1 MVLLRIFSFLMVI
14 LILPDLYIYFR
25 YVRPSGVGR
34 WLRVGYWFPALLL
47 ILGVVYFSVFHDF
60 YPESMRYLSYFILVF
75 LCLCIPKMVFAPV
88 TLCMRPLSR
97 SLHRRLYEEYL
108 GVFCGLAVLLWLV
121 YGATIGRQRFIVREV
136 DVEFESLPEAFDGY
150 RIVHI
155 SDIHSG
161 SWNNTDAMAR
171 AVDICNSQNADMIV
185 FTGDLVNNLSEEIDA
200 FMPVLSRLSAPD
212 GVYSVLG
219 NHDYSMY
226 IKWSNQ
232 ADRWDDIRSLV
243 EKERAMGWRVLNNE
257 HEVIRRGGDSIVVAG
272 VENWGKPPFPQRG
285 DLRRALGGTEGS
297 FQLLLSHDPSHWRM
311 KVLPETDVELML
323 AGHTHEMQFSI
334 FGFSPAV
341 FVYPEHNGLYSEGER
356 RLFVNIGLGY
366 VMFPMR
372 LGAWPEI
379 SVLTLKRKV
388 FD

>member
-1 MVLLRIFSFLMVI
+1 MVI
-14 LILPDLYIYFR
+14 LILPDLYIYLR
-25 YVRPSGVGR
+25 YVRPSGRGR
-34 WLRVGYWFPALLL
+34 WLKMSYWLPALLL
-47 ILGVVYFSVFHDF
+47 ILGVVYFSIFHDF
-60 YPESMRYLSYFILVF
+60 HPESMHYLSYFILVF
-75 LCLCIPKMVFAPV
+75 ICICIPKLVFTPV
-88 TLCMRPLSR
+88 VMGVRPLSKR
-97 SLHRRLYEEYL
+97 LHRRLYEEYL
-108 GVFCGLAVLLWLV
+108 GVFCGLAVLVWIV

-136 DVEFESLPEAFDGY
+136 VAEFDNLPEAFDGY
-150 RIVHI
+150 RVLQI

-161 SWNNTDAMAR
+161 SWNNTDALSR
-171 AVDICNSQNADMIV
+171 AVDICNAQKPDIIV
-185 FTGDLVNNLSEEIDA
+185 FTGDLVNNLSEEIDP
-200 FMPVLSRLSAPD
+200 FMPVLSRLYAPD

-226 IKWSNQ
+226 INWSSQ
-232 ADRWDDIRSLV
+232 AERWDDILRLV

-257 HEVIRRGGDSIVVAG
+257 HEVVRRGADSIVVAG

-285 DLRRALGGTEGS
+285 DLQKALHGTEGS

-341 FVYPEHNGLYSEGER
+341 FVYPEHNGLYREGAR
-356 RLFVNIGLGY
+356 MLYVNIGLGY

-379 SVLTLKRKV
+379 SVITLKRK
-388 FD
+388 